1 MSTQAKTLLTPE
13 QYLEIERKAEFRSE
27 YYKGEMFAMAGA
39 SDPHNPIV
47 VDIVGELRQQLR
59 KRPCF
64 TYSHDMRI
72 CVSAGGLYTY
82 PDVFVVCGRRQF
94 LDDRRDNLL
103 NPSLIVE
110 VLSESTEKYD
120 RGRKFEQY
128 RHIDSLRE
136 YLLVGSESIGAEL
149 FTRQP
154 DGHWLLTIADR
165 LEDTIEIPSIDCRLT
180 LTDIYEKAQLAEPDG
195 S

>member
-1 MSTQAKTLLTPE
+1 VSIQAKTLLTPE
-13 QYLEIERKAEFRSE
+13 QYLEIERKADFRSE
-27 YYKGEMFAMAGA
+27 YYNGEMFAMAGA
-39 SDPHNPIV
+39 SDPHNLIV

-59 KRPCF
+59 KRPSF
-64 TYSHDMRI
+64 TYSHEMRI

-94 LDDRRDNLL
+94 LDDRHDNLL

-120 RGRKFEQY
+120 RGKKFEHY

-136 YLLVGSESIGAEL
+136 YLLVASESISAEL
-149 FTRQP
+149 FTRQG
-154 DGHWLLTIADR
+154 DDRWLLTVASR
-165 LEDTIEIPSIDCRLT
+165 LEDAIELRSVDCRLA
-180 LTDIYEKAQLAEPDG
+180 LSDIYEKAQMAEPDRT
-195 S
+195 